1 MPISFSGISNN
12 FSIYN
17 ANNSKKVQKTSVS
30 FKGNDEVDKSEKQ
43 QDVPPSNYS
52 TIQLHPYF
60 AFNMQLLKDGYSKE
74 EIDRLSM
81 FQHVKV
87 ADIDFSNPNLLG
99 DVLEG
104 KITKDDIFSY
114 SNKNLK
120 DVRAMQLAYS
130 ALKEKF
136 NTEDVQKH
144 VADLY
149 EIHLSAEEFF
159 KSRGLD
165 HTQLKPITHKTM
177 ILHLLHFV
185 NKDNEPLLQ
194 ALLNDET
201 FNNIDIQNAL
211 IGTTISGDAK
221 YGLEVLHMAQE
232 VGYDKE
238 FSGPLSV
245 LIGEANE
252 NNIGM
257 IMKMLGEQ
265 DTLIQNSDF
274 VSNGLM
280 AFLRDYSDLAII
292 YALDSDM
299 TLADVIEIVK
309 SEQEEYD
316 E

>member
-30 FKGNDEVDKSEKQ
+30 FKGNDEADKPEKQ
-43 QDVPPSNYS
+43 QDVPPANYS
-52 TIQLHPYF
+52 NIQLHPYF
-60 AFNMQLLKDGYSKE
+60 AFNMQLLKDGYKKE
-74 EIDRLSM
+74 EIDRLGM

-87 ADIDFSNPNLLG
+87 ADIDFGDPNLLSN
-99 DVLEG
+99 VLEG

-114 SNKNLK
+114 SNKKLQ
-120 DVRAMQLAYS
+120 DVRAMQSAYNS
-130 ALKEKF
+130 LKEKF

-149 EIHLSAEEFF
+149 EIYLSAEEFF
-159 KSRGLD
+159 KSRNPE
-165 HTQLKPITHKTM
+165 HTPLEPMTHKTM

-185 NKDNEPLLQ
+185 DKDNEPLLQ

-201 FNNIDIQNAL
+201 FNNVNIQSAL
-211 IGTTISGDAK
+211 IGTTICGDAK
-221 YGLEVLHMAQE
+221 YGLEVLKMAQE

-238 FSGPLSV
+238 FSWPLSV

-252 NNIGM
+252 NNIG
-257 IMKMLGEQ
+257 IITKMLGEQ

-274 VSNGLM
+274 VSSGLM
-280 AFLRDYSDLAII
+280 AFLRDYSELAII
-292 YALDSDM
+292 YALDSDV
-299 TLADVIEIVK
+299 TLDDVIEIVK
-309 SEQEEYD
+309 SEQEED